1 MVLATGAQ
9 AVDLGDAGV
18 VHLQPLDELV
28 ARQSALEKQLEI
40 KNQEVSSGST
50 GARQAFVE
58 AGAVLAPNL
67 DLWDS
72 TAAKGLLESVQ
83 QVHREIDQIDEQ
95 ERDLALQKR
104 SGLSGLFR
112 KVGDASTKHRLDKE
126 RSHLQAGMADRL
138 AELGAAA
145 PSTTFP
151 EADAPLQRARTQ
163 RSAADAAKAA
173 VQQLTMDATDI
184 KSEIQRRQA
193 AQREMGF
200 DALYSAA
207 YLTRHG
213 AQPIASPIVLKAG
226 EAAYQASPCV
236 LARWG
241 TRTRYVGGSQ
251 GFSFPIGHT
260 GIRYRV
266 GSFSGHP
273 IQTTLIKD
281 VDTGQLV
288 LTSSRLVFA
297 GQMKT
302 VSLTYAKL
310 INIKLYTD
318 ALAVFHEG
326 KENPDFF
333 RLSAPKWVLFNLN
346 WLMGRAQR

>member
-1 MVLATGAQ
+1 MALATVVE

-18 VHLQPLDELV
+18 VHLQPLDDLV
-28 ARQSALEKQLEI
+28 ARRAALSKQLET
-40 KNQEVSSGST
+40 KNQEISSGAA
-50 GARQAFVE
+50 GARQAFIE
-58 AGAVLAPNL
+58 AGAVLAPNMNR
-67 DLWDS
+67 WDS
-72 TAAKGLLESVQ
+72 TATKGLLDSIQ
-83 QVHREIDQIDEQ
+83 QLREAIDAIDAQ
-95 ERDLALQKR
+95 ERDLTLQKR
-104 SGLSGLFR
+104 SGLGGLFK
-112 KVGDASTKHRLDKE
+112 KVGDASTRHQLERE
-126 RSHLQAGMADRL
+126 RSRLQSAMADRL
-138 AELGAAA
+138 ADLGAAA
-145 PSTTFP
+145 SRTTFP
-151 EADAPLQRARTQ
+151 EADTPLQRARTQ
-163 RSAADAAKAA
+163 QSAADAAKAA
-173 VQQLTMDATDI
+173 VQQLTMEATDI
-184 KSEIQRRQA
+184 KSEIQRREA

-302 VSLTYAKL
+302 VSLAYAKL